1 MHDVC
6 DDTHT
11 PRGPLRA
18 RALATWLALA
28 PLLFGLACDA
38 DAPTHEALTSGS
50 AGALADDP
58 AHGGGGSSDV
68 GNGHDEPDWCA
79 ARRVLEAKCQ
89 RCHAAP
95 PEHGAPFAL
104 VDYDDVSE
112 VSSRGTPRFVAI
124 EAAVTSDFM
133 PATFID
139 LEPPVLPL
147 DEPEKALLLRWCSL
161 GAPPA
166 ASDPCPP

>member
-6 DDTHT
+6 DDTHI
-11 PRGPLRA
+11 PRGPLGA

-28 PLLFGLACDA
+28 PLLFGIACDT
-38 DAPTHEALTSGS
+38 DAPTQDAPQPGS
-50 AGALADDP
+50 AGAFADDP
-58 AHGGGGSSDV
+58 ARGGSGSSEV
-68 GNGHDEPDWCA
+68 SSGHDEPDWCA

-89 RCHAAP
+89 RCHAAS

-104 VDYDDVSE
+104 VDYDDVTE
-112 VSSRGTPRFVAI
+112 LSSSGTARFSAI
-124 EAAVTSDFM
+124 EAAVASDFM
-133 PATFID
+133 PASFID

-147 DEPEKALLLRWCSL
+147 DEAEKSLLLRWCSL